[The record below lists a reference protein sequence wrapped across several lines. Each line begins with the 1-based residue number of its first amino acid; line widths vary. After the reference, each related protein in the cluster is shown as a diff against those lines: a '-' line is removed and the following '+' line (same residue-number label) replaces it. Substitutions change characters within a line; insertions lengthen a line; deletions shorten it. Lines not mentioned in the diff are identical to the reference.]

1 MYDDLTKKYYRIGEV
16 AEITGIPMSTLR
28 YWESRFTA
36 ISPRRNARG
45 TRYYTPADVEKIRMI
60 HYLVKEKGL
69 HLDAAQQQITH
80 NAEGLERRSEVL
92 EKLRGLRAQIAG
104 MLDAMTHRR

>member
-1 MYDDLTKKYYRIGEV
+1 MNNDLTKKYYRIGEV

-36 ISPRRNARG
+36 ISPRRNDRG

-60 HYLVKEKGL
+60 HFLVKEKGM
-69 HLDAAQQQITH
+69 HLDAAQQQISH
-80 NAEGLERRSEVL
+80 NSDGLERRADVL
-92 EKLRGLRAQIAG
+92 ERLRQLRGQVAE